1 MGKLVV
7 TEFVTVDGVFED
19 PGGSENFEHGG
30 WSFEFNRGDDGDKFK
45 LDETLNSDALLL
57 GRVTYEG
64 FADAWPQRSGDDFS
78 EKFNSMPK
86 HVVSS
91 TLQDPDWNNSTVI
104 DGDLEDEVSKLKEQ
118 YEHDVA
124 VHGSGQL
131 ARSLLD
137 LGLVDE
143 VRLMVFPVVIGEGKR
158 LFDGIDMHA
167 FELADTMPVG
177 PEGVLVLTYRPKAE
191 VKR

>member
-19 PGGSENFEHGG
+19 PGGSEDLERGG
-30 WSFEFNRGDDGDKFK
+30 WSFEFNRGEDGDKFK

-57 GRVTYEG
+57 GRVTYKG
-64 FADAWPQRSGDDFS
+64 FADAWPKRSGDEFS
-78 EKFNSMPK
+78 ERFNSMPK

-91 TLQDPDWNNSTVI
+91 TLRDPEWYNSTVI
-104 DGDLEDEVSKLKEQ
+104 SGDLEQEVSKLKER
-118 YEHDVA
+118 YNKDIV

-143 VRLMVFPVVIGEGKR
+143 LRLMIFPVVIGEGKR

-167 FELADTMPVG
+167 LELADLKTVG
-177 PEGVLVLTYRPKAE
+177 DEGVIVQIYKPRK
-191 VKR
+191 